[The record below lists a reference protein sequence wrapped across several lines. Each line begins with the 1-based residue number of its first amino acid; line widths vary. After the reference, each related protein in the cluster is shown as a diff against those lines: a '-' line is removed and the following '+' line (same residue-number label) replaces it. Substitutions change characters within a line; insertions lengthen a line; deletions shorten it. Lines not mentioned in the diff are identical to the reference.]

1 MEIDINKIKDERLTE
16 DEKMEL
22 IADYLENG
30 GGGSSKLRVK
40 VKVDYV
46 PTTAAEIIDTSA
58 TGVAGYGYIYVATT
72 GVSFEDAD
80 GEPVS
85 VEDVTAAVREG
96 NIELISFDHLG
107 DFAIKNGDAVTVK
120 PATFSTTSLA
130 ASYACGVSELEEG
143 LIISGSLWMVDVN
156 LPFMVGTA
164 QGGQLM
170 AAVGVVYQQ

>member
-1 MEIDINKIKDERLTE
+1 MTTNISKIRDEKLTE

-46 PTTAAEIIDTSA
+46 PTTAAEIRDASEM
-58 TGVAGYGYIYVATT
+58 GMAGHVYTAMT

-85 VEDVTAAVREG
+85 VEDVTAAAREG
-96 NIELISFDHLG
+96 NVELIGFDHLG
-107 DFAIKNGDAVTVK
+107 DTVRKDGDAVTVD
-120 PATFSTTSLA
+120 PTNISDAFLA
-130 ASYACGVSELEEG
+130 ASCAWASNGPEDG
-143 LIISGSLWMVDVN
+143 FIISGQLWMVDHN
-156 LPFMVGTA
+156 LPFLVAIVQGRLIAMVGVIYI
-164 QGGQLM
+164 Q
-170 AAVGVVYQQ
+170 

>member
-1 MEIDINKIKDERLTE
+1 MTTNISKIRDEKLTE

-46 PTTAAEIIDTSA
+46 PTMAAEIQDMSER
-58 TGVAGYGYIYVATT
+58 GMVGYTYAAMT

-85 VEDVTAAVREG
+85 VEDMTAAAKDG
-96 NIELISFDHLG
+96 NIELIGFDHLG
-107 DFAIKNGDAVTVK
+107 DTVIKNGDAVTIR
-120 PATFSTTSLA
+120 PRTAGSTSLA
-130 ASYACGVSELEEG
+130 ASCAWGS
-143 LIISGSLWMVDVN
+143 SGSGDDFMITGHLWTVEAN
-156 LPFMVGTA
+156 LPFVVALA
-164 QGGQLM
+164 QGQLM
-170 AAVGVVYQQ
+170 AMVGVVYQQ